1 MIVKI
6 LIQGIAQVRLHL
18 KMWILPGLRARDVSI
33 DVSVYIIYIFI
44 YISLCLYI
52 YIDLYIYILIY
63 ISMYIHLYLY
73 NNYFYKFSFCP
84 PGEFIY
90 VYKGLKVVLNPE
102 P

>member
-1 MIVKI
+1 MIVKL

-63 ISMYIHLYLY
+63 IYQCIYIYIY
-73 NNYFYKFSFCP
+73 ITTIFINFRSVPQESSSTSTKVSRSF
-84 PGEFIY
+84 
-90 VYKGLKVVLNPE
+90 
-102 P
+102 